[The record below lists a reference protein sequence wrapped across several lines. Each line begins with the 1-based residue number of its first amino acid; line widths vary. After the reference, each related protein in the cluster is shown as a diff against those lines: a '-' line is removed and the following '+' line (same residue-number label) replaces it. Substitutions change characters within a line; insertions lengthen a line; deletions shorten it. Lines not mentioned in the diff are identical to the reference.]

1 MAFCTGLACLMVSDQ
16 CTQALRLE
24 PHNVITTS
32 GDGVKIA
39 DRGANNPGVSVW
51 TSVELFC

>member
-1 MAFCTGLACLMVSDQ
+1 MVSDQ